1 MPESFTQTTASHRF
15 SLTIDGKRFE
25 FFTRCTGLALSVD
38 LDEFVEGGISD
49 SLVHLPKHIRY
60 APLVLTRPVTG
71 LTMETCRWVQES
83 VRRPTR
89 RTGRIACLDASGAQ
103 VAKWDLLNVMP
114 VAWRGPTLDAEG
126 TQLAMEEIELV
137 HEGFLPIT

>member
-1 MPESFTQTTASHRF
+1 MPESSTQTTAAHRF

-49 SLVHLPKHIRY
+49 SVVQLPRHITY
-60 APLVLTRPVTG
+60 SPLVLARPVTR

-89 RTGRIACLDASGAQ
+89 RTARIACLNAADAE
-103 VAKWDLLNVMP
+103 VARWDLLNVMP
-114 VAWRGPTLDAEG
+114 VAWRGPALDAEG
-126 TQLAMEEIELV
+126 THLAMEEIELV
-137 HEGFLPIT
+137 HEGFLPLA